1 MSQERKEGSGPP
13 KNVTKIT
20 DLSLSGISNHES
32 VCCICNE
39 FVYTSLCFYHANSDI
54 VSQHKYGEMKQICG
68 KYEKGQRFQNAEL
81 LFQNA
86 ELLHTTK
93 GINTYGTWRQ

>member
-1 MSQERKEGSGPP
+1 MRRGG
-13 KNVTKIT
+13 
-20 DLSLSGISNHES
+20 GISNHEC

-81 LFQNA
+81 L
-86 ELLHTTK
+86 HTTK

>member
-20 DLSLSGISNHES
+20 DLSLSGISNHE
-32 VCCICNE
+32 
-39 FVYTSLCFYHANSDI
+39 TSLCFYHANSDI